1 MKTRWYG
8 IIHRTPF
15 CQCPRLYTDTLRR
28 QGFRRGWYKS
38 AAQLCQSD
46 IEPGRFERLLKTFLF
61 QWCIETAA
69 LSDFPFFSVV
79 YKYSYLLTYLIK
91 YRRYS
96 LLAMQIKSDISTN
109 KALKA
114 SKPSCTESANIKQ
127 NCVYLLQSL
136 PGRRWRMSVSGRA
149 CPWSL
154 YMPPGWTDDGMPA
167 ETPQDDHL
175 DTTGCNRNL
184 CWDTNCTHTAFR
196 LPAAIYCPLLMS
208 GQPLWR
214 SYHHGPASTAY
225 WQGACGQL

>member
-1 MKTRWYG
+1 MIWHY
-8 IIHRTPF
+8 TP
-15 CQCPRLYTDTLRR
+15 YTILPVPTSVH
-28 QGFRRGWYKS
+28 GHAS
-38 AAQLCQSD
+38 ATGLSPWLVQKCCSAMSIRHWTWTFWTTIED
-46 IEPGRFERLLKTFLF
+46 IPVSVMHWDLLT
-61 QWCIETAA
+61 
-69 LSDFPFFSVV
+69 
-79 YKYSYLLTYLIK
+79 YLLTYFIK

-96 LLAMQIKSDISTN
+96 LLGMQIKSDISTN

-154 YMPPGWTDDGMPA
+154 CMPPGWTDDGMLA

-175 DTTGCNRNL
+175 DTTGCNQNL
-184 CWDTNCTHTAFR
+184 FWDTNCTHTAFR
-196 LPAAIYCPLLMS
+196 LPAAIYCPQLMS
-208 GQPLWR
+208 GQPLWC